1 VVTAALFRPSELLQ
15 QGADVQGGAMLAGGH
30 VLVQR
35 SAHPGQVANFR
46 IDSLSCDPRTLLD
59 GLTRVR
65 RVAPQRQEVLYLV
78 QREADRL
85 RTAGS
90 CRQARS
96 EWAKGQGMRAPT
108 LKPRLVIW
116 LACLHFPDVHS

>member
-1 VVTAALFRPSELLQ
+1 VVTAALLRPSELLQ
-15 QGADVQGGAMLAGGH
+15 QGADVQGGATLAGGH

-35 SAHPGQVANFR
+35 PAHPGQVANLR

-65 RVAPQRQEVLYLV
+65 RVAPQRQEVLDLV

-90 CRQARS
+90 YREARS
-96 EWAKGQGMRAPT
+96 ERAKGRGMRAPT